1 MSQEYGVILNHNLLD
16 LNPIMAG
23 WSHCPPGQHIIPDA
37 RHSTLIHYV
46 ESGFGMFHL
55 GTTSYRVHAGQ
66 AFIILPEQLAS
77 YTADKQNPWSYRWL
91 GFTGKLA
98 EHFAALPPVFDVP
111 PELFRNLKTMDL
123 DNENIV
129 YHLVAD
135 LFEVRGK
142 LLQAGS
148 KKVNYTQV
156 ITEYIQNHYRQPITV
171 QEIADHV
178 GLNRHYL
185 SRYFKHKTGR
195 TIQEQILDVR
205 LSEARR
211 YLMLGYSVKETASL
225 CGYSAAS
232 IFSKL
237 FKKEYDM
244 SPSEFRD
251 YKLKELKLETPP
263 D

>member
-1 MSQEYGVILNHNLLD
+1 M
-16 LNPIMAG
+16 
-23 WSHCPPGQHIIPDA
+23 
-37 RHSTLIHYV
+37 T
-46 ESGFGMFHL
+46 
-55 GTTSYRVHAGQ
+55 
-66 AFIILPEQLAS
+66 
-77 YTADKQNPWSYRWL
+77 PWHYRWL
-91 GFTGKLA
+91 GFTGRLA

-111 PELFRNLKTMDL
+111 PELFTNLKTMDL
-123 DNENIV
+123 DNENLV

-135 LFEVRGK
+135 LFELHGK
-142 LLQAGS
+142 LLHAGS
-148 KKVNYTQV
+148 KKVNYTQL

-178 GLNRHYL
+178 GLNRYYL
-185 SRYFKHKTGR
+185 SRYFKNKTGR

-211 YLMLGYSVKETASL
+211 YLMLGYPVKETAYL

-237 FKKEYDM
+237 FKKEYGM
-244 SPSEFRD
+244 SPSEYRA
-251 YKLKELKLETPP
+251 YKIAEINSEN